1 MFTYSYKQWPSG
13 PCGQILSEAKAVW
26 NGQMLFVW
34 TRLPCWDNPAGDQNQ
49 GHLLAHDIDAEM
61 LAVAIWTASPQLSSH
76 LEHDR

>member
-1 MFTYSYKQWPSG
+1 MEWADAFCLDQVA
-13 PCGQILSEAKAVW
+13 L
-26 NGQMLFVW
+26 L
-34 TRLPCWDNPAGDQNQ
+34 DNPAGDQNQ